1 MGFMAVR
8 ALEALDQAVS
18 GSKALLEQVYAKR
31 FLSALL
37 IYAKLHQAVLASY
50 HDILCTVEE
59 HRQQYVKPPHPL
71 NPPVQIRNHDEAHE
85 E

>member
-18 GSKALLEQVYAKR
+18 CSKALLEQVHAKR
-31 FLSALL
+31 FLSVLL

-50 HDILCTVEE
+50 HDILLHSRRTSTTV
-59 HRQQYVKPPHPL
+59 RQTTTPSKSTRTSSQP
-71 NPPVQIRNHDEAHE
+71 
-85 E
+85 